1 MEIDYAHL
9 SYYPD
14 REESAARTSY
24 RLQNEQIQNSLPD
37 GFPVQLNSKMVW
49 DRNSL
54 SIDEHESNDGTDCVL
69 ALDEAQL
76 AEIDAAVKHF
86 EG

>member
-1 MEIDYAHL
+1 MDYAHL
-9 SYYPD
+9 SYYPN

-24 RLQNEQIQNSLPD
+24 RLQNEELPKTLPD
-37 GFPVQLNSKMVW
+37 RFPAQLNSKMVW
-49 DRNSL
+49 DRESL

-69 ALDEAQL
+69 ALDEEQL

>member
-1 MEIDYAHL
+1 MDYAHL
-9 SYYPD
+9 SYYPS
-14 REESAARTSY
+14 REEFAARTSH
-24 RLQNEQIQNSLPD
+24 RLQNEQIQDSLPN
-37 GFPVQLNSKMVW
+37 GFPAQLNSKLVW
-49 DRNSL
+49 DRGSF

-69 ALDEAQL
+69 ALDEEQL